1 MWYKLTETDD
11 CSVSMAETL
20 CTPDAQHVAIPSCVF
35 PDGAVPFMGN
45 EDCVGVED
53 NGKLIFSPAH
63 DNCEITPRP
72 NGTHIVYG
80 GSVTWEQGAANAVIT
95 RRNMIEIEWECA
107 IATQYIL
114 S

>member
-1 MWYKLTETDD
+1 
-11 CSVSMAETL
+11 MAETL

-63 DNCEITPRP
+63 DNCEIAPRP

-80 GSVTWEQGAANAVIT
+80 GSVTWEQGSANAVIT

>member
-1 MWYKLTETDD
+1 MTVVSQWPRL
-11 CSVSMAETL
+11 SVLLMPNMSRSQVVSS
-20 CTPDAQHVAIPSCVF
+20 PP
-35 PDGAVPFMGN
+35 VPFMGN
-45 EDCVGVED
+45 EDCVGIED

-63 DNCEITPRP
+63 DNCEIAPRP

>member
-1 MWYKLTETDD
+1 M
-11 CSVSMAETL
+11 SIHN
-20 CTPDAQHVAIPSCVF
+20 PGIQP
-35 PDGAVPFMGN
+35 
-45 EDCVGVED
+45 
-53 NGKLIFSPAH
+53 
-63 DNCEITPRP
+63 
-72 NGTHIVYG
+72 THIVYG